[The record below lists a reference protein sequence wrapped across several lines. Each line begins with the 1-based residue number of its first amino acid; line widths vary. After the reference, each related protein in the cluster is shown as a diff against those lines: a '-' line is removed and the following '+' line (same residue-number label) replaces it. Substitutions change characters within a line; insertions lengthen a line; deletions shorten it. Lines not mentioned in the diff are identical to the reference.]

1 MTPARQPLGR
11 RLVTA
16 ILGIDRRPVRR
27 ELPLGRRI
35 LASALG
41 IGVRPPL
48 RSRRVSDPAVSGT
61 AAEETG
67 AVPERTPGT
76 APGRRNP
83 PRAGRRPWPPGVPYT
98 SSWRGSGS
106 RLLTED
112 RPDFERLLDSE
123 LSDAKYTVGAG
134 PGQPAVAPEQLRT
147 LAIGAAGPI
156 SASASAEY
164 ERYVMLRSAQR
175 GASAGGTAER
185 AMDGISYRE
194 GSSEPSGAGLGAVLA
209 VLAPV
214 LAGTAAVLFLL
225 VGYLLQLL
233 DPDPSLA
240 SQMRRAGWLF
250 ALFTAAAIVV
260 AVAALVVTALRGGGP
275 PNEVDS
281 AREEWRRALLERGI
295 RPFLE
300 EATAGEAYRAARR
313 AFREPPV
320 PRIGYS
326 RPSFSGPDDDPPAE
340 RPRFSS
346 PDYTSPD
353 FGGGERERE

>member
-67 AVPERTPGT
+67 AAPERTPGT
-76 APGRRNP
+76 APERREP

-106 RLLTED
+106 SLLTED

-123 LSDAKYTVGAG
+123 LRDAKYTVGAG

-147 LAIGAAGPI
+147 LAIGAADPI

-164 ERYVMLRSAQR
+164 ERYVRLRSAR
-175 GASAGGTAER
+175 RTGSADR
-185 AMDGISYRE
+185 AHGINHSV
-194 GSSEPSGAGLGAVLA
+194 GSTTLPGAGLGAVLA

-214 LAGTAAVLFLL
+214 LAGVAAVLFLL
-225 VGYLLQLL
+225 VGYLLQLM
-233 DPDPSLA
+233 DPDPSF
-240 SQMRRAGWLF
+240 SSPIRRAGWLF

-260 AVAALVVTALRGGGP
+260 AVAALVVTALRRGGP
-275 PNEVDS
+275 PDEVDS